1 MLRQRKQLAAAVAK
15 GSVHVGLEH
24 CPRKRQPPAVWMQ
37 AWLAFACM
45 GGSIHL
51 ATRIRGRSPIASD
64 FNLSLATLSNR
75 TMAPCPPQRRQSKV
89 VRRDHNIVRASPLLP
104 IVHTSPERRSEADR
118 CYRLLAGRPE

>member
-15 GSVHVGLEH
+15 GSVHIGLEH

-51 ATRIRGRSPIASD
+51 AAVGRGKLVGGPGLQKSD
-64 FNLSLATLSNR
+64 WISIDDLMHAEST
-75 TMAPCPPQRRQSKV
+75 
-89 VRRDHNIVRASPLLP
+89 
-104 IVHTSPERRSEADR
+104 RRSRNAEVLQNHTQKV
-118 CYRLLAGRPE
+118 YYLSKLAFGF